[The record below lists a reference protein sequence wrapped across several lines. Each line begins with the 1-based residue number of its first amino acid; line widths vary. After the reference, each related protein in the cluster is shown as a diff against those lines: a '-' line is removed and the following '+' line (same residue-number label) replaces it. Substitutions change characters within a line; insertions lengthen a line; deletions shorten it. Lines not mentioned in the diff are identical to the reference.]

1 MTSDAE
7 SVPDNPIDSSL
18 AVASD
23 DDRGDSGTS
32 SDPSSSPAKG
42 KNSTFAA
49 VGAGNRGNG
58 SRGPI
63 GPRPGVF
70 RPCARCRVKKTKCDR
85 VKPTCSNCLKSGGS
99 DTVCVYDNDEPAGAT
114 ASSPHDELP
123 EGAEEEVELPPS
135 PLPSKVGT
143 VTSKHLKT
151 TATTTTK
158 RETTVK
164 GQSSSKPQSE
174 TTESITAGRGASKS
188 QGSHRNGNNNQNSNA
203 SSSNGSIK
211 TDSPSKTTVTTA
223 SNSTITTSTT
233 TTTATANGKKSTTSS
248 QSLSPAS
255 NSSDP
260 PIPAVKKIK
269 TGSASSAAI
278 RPSPLRTSITTATPN
293 TSANNSSPKS
303 PPPPSAGI
311 SSGAK
316 KRKASMSN
324 GSKVPPLSQTKG
336 SNGGANGHFGLKEEE
351 EDDDDASYLNEGD
364 DVVFDLSVKE
374 LEQDQENEPAPTRPV
389 KRDAVS
395 RPSKAA
401 SGGLSSKSNGSAQGR
416 IMVELA
422 RQSQPPPAPIFVIDK
437 NQKARK
443 WGKSGIVFQTLGG
456 VVSIPLWTSDQ
467 EMLLNEPKPLYLHQ
481 SVPMMTTGRKDSS
494 LARLAVLSQLD
505 MDMDLDSPERGNTPD
520 SLDGGSPGPTIP
532 SFKKKRGSKK
542 PQSDSRDENTL
553 QGNGSNKLLAIKK
566 ALQNKRARADSGNA
580 TVAED
585 LDGDDDSVSI
595 TMATNPTSKASS
607 ARSTPAPT
615 QQRPRTF
622 PCSFEGCS
630 KSFMDKFHLDRH
642 EARHVTEEIVCGIDG
657 CTKAYNSISTVRR
670 HQSMMHKDKKLQMDA
685 AAAASAT
692 EAEAEAEAEMESSN
706 SNNSKSNPKD
716 DQANGKKV
724 VAKKGKSKSTVP
736 TSPAAVP
743 VALMLK
749 DVKDSA
755 YRPWM
760 DSTES
765 STRTSSP
772 LKETKHEGFGVGQLK
787 HHKSSSSTSSTVV

>member
-1 MTSDAE
+1 M
-7 SVPDNPIDSSL
+7 
-18 AVASD
+18 
-23 DDRGDSGTS
+23 S
-32 SDPSSSPAKG
+32 SDPSSSQAKG
-42 KNSTFAA
+42 KNSA
-49 VGAGNRGNG
+49 
-58 SRGPI
+58 S
-63 GPRPGVF
+63 
-70 RPCARCRVKKTKCDR
+70 
-85 VKPTCSNCLKSGGS
+85 
-99 DTVCVYDNDEPAGAT
+99 PA
-114 ASSPHDELP
+114 DELP
-123 EGAEEEVELPPS
+123 EGTEGEMELPPS
-135 PLPSKVGT
+135 PLPSKVGS
-143 VTSKHLKT
+143 VTSKHSKA

-164 GQSSSKPQSE
+164 GQGSSKPQLE
-174 TTESITAGRGASKS
+174 TTEPITVSKGTSKS
-188 QGSHRNGNNNQNSNA
+188 QGSHRSGNNNQNS
-203 SSSNGSIK
+203 STCLGNGSPK
-211 TDSPSKTTVTTA
+211 NDSPSKTTVTTT
-223 SNSTITTSTT
+223 SNATITS
-233 TTTATANGKKSTTSS
+233 TTATANGKKSTTSS
-248 QSLSPAS
+248 QSSPPVS
-255 NSSDP
+255 DSSEPLIP
-260 PIPAVKKIK
+260 PVKKIK

-278 RPSPLRTSITTATPN
+278 RPSPLRTSITTTTPFTN
-293 TSANNSSPKS
+293 VNNSSPKS
-303 PPPPSAGI
+303 PPSPAVGI
-311 SSGAK
+311 SPGAK

-324 GSKVPPLSQTKG
+324 GSKASPLSQTKS
-336 SNGGANGHFGLKEEE
+336 SNGGANGHFGLKEE
-351 EDDDDASYLNEGD
+351 DDDNDSSYLNEGD
-364 DVVFDLSVKE
+364 DSVSNLSVKE
-374 LEQDQENEPAPTRPV
+374 LEQDQENDPASTRPV

-395 RPSKAA
+395 RPKAA
-401 SGGLSSKSNGSAQGR
+401 SGGLGSKSNGNAQGR

-422 RQSQPPPAPIFVIDK
+422 SRQTQPPPSPPSPPNFVIDK

-467 EMLLNEPKPLYLHQ
+467 EMLLNEPKPLNTHQ

-520 SLDGGSPGPTIP
+520 SLDGGSPGPTTP
-532 SFKKKRGSKK
+532 SLKKKRMSKR
-542 PQSDSRDENTL
+542 PQSDSKEENGP
-553 QGNGSNKLLAIKK
+553 QGIGANKLLAIKK

-580 TVAED
+580 TPAED
-585 LDGDDDSVSI
+585 LDGDDDSVS
-595 TMATNPTSKASS
+595 TAMATNPTSKASS

-622 PCSFEGCS
+622 PCSFEGCN

-685 AAAASAT
+685 AAAASAAEV
-692 EAEAEAEAEMESSN
+692 EAEAEVESSN
-706 SNNSKSNPKD
+706 SNNGKNNSKD
-716 DQANGKKV
+716 GQANGKKV
-724 VAKKGKSKSTVP
+724 AAKKGKSKSAAP
-736 TSPAAVP
+736 ASPVVVP

-772 LKETKHEGFGVGQLK
+772 LKDTKYEGSGAGQLK
-787 HHKSSSSTSSTVV
+787 HHKSPSSTSSTTA